1 MYLKVI
7 SSSSVNTVLVSGQ
20 IWSRELSKWS
30 GKKGGNVASLYVKLV
45 IALDR
50 ERTPARRAREWDI
63 EHNVVYKK
71 TQDVGRVWRVGVW
84 VLYVYW

>member
-1 MYLKVI
+1 MNAVLA
-7 SSSSVNTVLVSGQ
+7 SSQ

-45 IALDR
+45 IASDR
-50 ERTPARRAREWDI
+50 EEALPCRAREGDI

-84 VLYVYW
+84 VAFL